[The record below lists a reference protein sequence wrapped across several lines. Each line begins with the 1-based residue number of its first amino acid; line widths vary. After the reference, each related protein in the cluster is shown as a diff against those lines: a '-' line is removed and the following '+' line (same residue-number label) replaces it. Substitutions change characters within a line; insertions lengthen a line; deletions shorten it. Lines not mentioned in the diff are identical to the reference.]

1 MDKLIIKNGE
11 VFDHGGSF
19 KADILMENGVIT
31 TIGQDLDVKD
41 CRVINAQDFL
51 VLPGGID
58 VHTHMDLDL
67 GKYRAIDDFYT
78 GTLAAAFGGTTT
90 IIDHIAFGPPG
101 CSLLYP
107 IEEYHRLAK
116 GKAVIDYSFHGVF
129 QHVNEGIF
137 NEMEKLVHEGITSI
151 KLYMTYNN
159 MLNDK
164 EILQVLFKA
173 RELGIVIAV
182 HAENNGAIEFLR
194 EYYGKIGS
202 LTPIFHALSRPDVTE
217 AEAINRMV
225 YLSEIADYPHL
236 YFVHV
241 SSKKGLEE
249 IIRARNRGVKNIY
262 CETCPQYLTLTGE
275 KYQLENYEGLKYI
288 MAPPLR
294 NSEDVEALWNGIKN
308 DHIDV
313 IATDHCPFFS
323 KEKLAGKDDF
333 REAPGGIA
341 GVEERMEIVLTE
353 GIKRGIPLNSLIAKL
368 ATNPAKIY
376 GLYPR
381 KGTLKIGSDGDLIL
395 VKREKKIINKK
406 NRHSACDYTAYEGF
420 ETDFS
425 VNTVLQRGKV
435 IIENNN
441 FVGNKGD
448 GVFIKRGKIT
458 VQAEG

>member
-173 RELGIVIAV
+173 RVLGIVIAV

-241 SSKKGLEE
+241 SSKKVWRKLSEQG
-249 IIRARNRGVKNIY
+249 I
-262 CETCPQYLTLTGE
+262 
-275 KYQLENYEGLKYI
+275 EGLKI
-288 MAPPLR
+288 
-294 NSEDVEALWNGIKN
+294 
-308 DHIDV
+308 
-313 IATDHCPFFS
+313 F
-323 KEKLAGKDDF
+323 
-333 REAPGGIA
+333 
-341 GVEERMEIVLTE
+341 IV
-353 GIKRGIPLNSLIAKL
+353 KHVPVLNS
-368 ATNPAKIY
+368 NWRKI
-376 GLYPR
+376 
-381 KGTLKIGSDGDLIL
+381 
-395 VKREKKIINKK
+395 
-406 NRHSACDYTAYEGF
+406 SA
-420 ETDFS
+420 
-425 VNTVLQRGKV
+425 
-435 IIENNN
+435 
-441 FVGNKGD
+441 
-448 GVFIKRGKIT
+448 
-458 VQAEG
+458 

>member
-1 MDKLIIKNGE
+1 
-11 VFDHGGSF
+11 
-19 KADILMENGVIT
+19 
-31 TIGQDLDVKD
+31 
-41 CRVINAQDFL
+41 
-51 VLPGGID
+51 
-58 VHTHMDLDL
+58 
-67 GKYRAIDDFYT
+67 
-78 GTLAAAFGGTTT
+78 
-90 IIDHIAFGPPG
+90 
-101 CSLLYP
+101 
-107 IEEYHRLAK
+107 
-116 GKAVIDYSFHGVF
+116 
-129 QHVNEGIF
+129 
-137 NEMEKLVHEGITSI
+137 
-151 KLYMTYNN
+151 
-159 MLNDK
+159 
-164 EILQVLFKA
+164 
-173 RELGIVIAV
+173 
-182 HAENNGAIEFLR
+182 
-194 EYYGKIGS
+194 
-202 LTPIFHALSRPDVTE
+202 
-217 AEAINRMV
+217 
-225 YLSEIADYPHL
+225 
-236 YFVHV
+236 
-241 SSKKGLEE
+241 
-249 IIRARNRGVKNIY
+249 
-262 CETCPQYLTLTGE
+262 
-275 KYQLENYEGLKYI
+275 